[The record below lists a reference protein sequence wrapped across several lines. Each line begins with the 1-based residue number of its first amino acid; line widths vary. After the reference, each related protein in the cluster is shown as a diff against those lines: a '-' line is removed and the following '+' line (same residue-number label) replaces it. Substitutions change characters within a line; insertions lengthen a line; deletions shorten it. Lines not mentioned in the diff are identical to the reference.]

1 MQSRARRWMRLPAAL
16 ALSLS
21 VLLPALAPV
30 HAADKLVLNV
40 GTLQDLDSLN
50 PFQAVYVVSFEA
62 FTLDY
67 DLLVNFGANTEPVP
81 GYAESWTVSPDGRVY
96 TFKTRAGMKW
106 SDGQPATAKDAA
118 WTLNTIMKF
127 AIQPSGGIGKYRAA
141 GDAGHPRRVGK
152 FVGRLRSECPGDVLL
167 SFGKDVDSKMG
178 CAGEG
183 RIAACGLTDAY
194 QNQRWIEGDRRKG
207 VGRKAFRNSHRIE
220 GGCHGDAGR
229 EAAERSSQ
237 FRYIHCSGV
246 ELLDFLTLHY
256 GLSANGKLDSRVIV
270 L

>member
-1 MQSRARRWMRLPAAL
+1 MFRSSAFRSKCDIVSAMVAKRL
-16 ALSLS
+16 
-21 VLLPALAPV
+21 
-30 HAADKLVLNV
+30 
-40 GTLQDLDSLN
+40 
-50 PFQAVYVVSFEA
+50 FC
-62 FTLDY
+62 
-67 DLLVNFGANTEPVP
+67 
-81 GYAESWTVSPDGRVY
+81 GRVPEAPHPSNDDKMIAC
-96 TFKTRAGMKW
+96 F
-106 SDGQPATAKDAA
+106 
-118 WTLNTIMKF
+118 NTIVKC

-141 GDAGHPRRVGK
+141 RDAGHPRRVGK

-167 SFGKDVDSKMG
+167 TFGKDVDSKMG

-246 ELLDFLTLHY
+246 ELLDF
-256 GLSANGKLDSRVIV
+256 
-270 L
+270 